1 MKQQYVNK
9 ISHRRFCRM
18 DKNYMTQFGG
28 LVLGALRLAALKLF
42 PETVISSDHY
52 NNLIWAILGT

>member
-1 MKQQYVNK
+1 
-9 ISHRRFCRM
+9 M
-18 DKNYMTQFGG
+18 DNNYMTQFGG